1 VSETSDEDLM
11 RAVREGDVAPLGV
24 LFERHH
30 ARVHALCFRLTRRVD
45 VADDLAQE
53 TMLRVL
59 RYASSYRRDS
69 TFTTWLYRLTYNV
82 CQDHWRKTRHDERTT
97 DLSEA
102 EGEGVVARDGDDR
115 IDERHV
121 LLDEAMQRLAPER
134 RAVLVLSRYNDL
146 GYDDIA
152 RVLECTPAAARVR
165 AHRALN
171 ELREIYRELER
182 SQHDVR

>member
-1 VSETSDEDLM
+1 VPETSDEELM
-11 RAVREGDVAPLGV
+11 RAVREGDVAQLGV

-30 ARVHALCFRLTRRVD
+30 ARVHALCFRVTRRAD

-53 TMLRVL
+53 TMLRLL
-59 RYASSYRRDS
+59 RYASSYRSDS
-69 TFTTWLYRLTYNV
+69 TFITWLYRITYNV
-82 CQDHWRKTRHDERTT
+82 CRDHWRKTRRDERLT
-97 DLSEA
+97 DLSEV
-102 EGEGVVARDGDDR
+102 EDVIARDRDDR
-115 IDERHV
+115 IDERHA
-121 LLDEAMQRLAPER
+121 LLEEAMERLAPER

-152 RVLECTPAAARVR
+152 RVLDCTPATARVR

-182 SQHDVR
+182 RQRSVR

>member
-1 VSETSDEDLM
+1 VASDEDLM
-11 RAVREGDVAPLGV
+11 RAVQEGDVAQLGV

-30 ARVHALCFRLTRRVD
+30 ARVHALCFRLTRRAD

-59 RYASSYRRDS
+59 RYASSYRSDS
-69 TFTTWLYRLTYNV
+69 AFTTWLYRLTYNV
-82 CQDHWRKTRHDERTT
+82 CRDHWRKTRRDECTT
-97 DLSEA
+97 DLSEVLDMTA
-102 EGEGVVARDGDDR
+102 ARDGDDR
-115 IDERHV
+115 IDERHA
-121 LLDEAMQRLAPER
+121 LLEEAMERLAPDR

-182 SQHDVR
+182 RQRSVR

>member
-1 VSETSDEDLM
+1 MSETSDEELM

-30 ARVHALCFRLTRRVD
+30 ARVHALCFRLTRRAD

-59 RYASSYRRDS
+59 RYASTYRSDS
-69 TFTTWLYRLTYNV
+69 AFTTWLYRLAYNV
-82 CQDHWRKTRHDERTT
+82 CRDHWRKTRRDEETT
-97 DLSEA
+97 DLSEV
-102 EGEGVVARDGDDR
+102 ENVITRDGHER
-115 IDERHV
+115 IDERHA
-121 LLDEAMQRLAPER
+121 LLEEAMQGLAPER
-134 RAVLVLSRYNDL
+134 RVVLVLSRYNDF

-152 RVLECTPAAARVR
+152 RVLECTPATARVR

-182 SQHDVR
+182 RQRSVR